1 MRHFL
6 VTGVIAA
13 AAFLAVIALGP
24 NPAHAT
30 LQVAADFNGTA
41 FLCVDNTACDS
52 NLSTGTIQIADQTI
66 GGLEINGSIQRS
78 QGTPANPNPLD
89 ILSTSS
95 LSLINTLG
103 TTISATVT
111 LSDTNFA
118 APVNQFNTSG
128 SGVWETAGGSTAT
141 LKWWADA
148 ANNQGADAVGDTPGA
163 LIDSFSNT
171 AVGPADSF
179 SHNGAGPISLLVP
192 FSMTEQVSVTLT
204 PGANLLNRGQTEI
217 LTPTPEPASIALL
230 GVGLLGIG
238 AVARRRR

>member
-1 MRHFL
+1 MPSFL
-6 VTGVIAA
+6 VTGIIAA
-13 AAFLAVIALGP
+13 AAFMAAIALGP

-41 FLCVDNTACDS
+41 FLCVDNAACDS

-103 TTISATVT
+103 TTITATVT

-128 SGVWETAGGSTAT
+128 SGVWETANGSTAT

-148 ANNQGADAVGDTPGA
+148 ANNQGADAVNDTPGA
-163 LIDSFSNT
+163 LIDSFTDT

-179 SHNGAGPISLLVP
+179 SHNGAGPISLLAP
-192 FSMTEQVSVTLT
+192 FSMTEQVLVTLT

-217 LTPTPEPASIALL
+217 LTPTPEPASMVLL
-230 GVGLLGIG
+230 GAGLIG
-238 AVARRRR
+238 LAMVRRRA

>member
-1 MRHFL
+1 MRHYL
-6 VTGVIAA
+6 VTGMLAS
-13 AAFLAVIALGP
+13 AAFSAAIALSP
-24 NPAHAT
+24 HPAHAT
-30 LQVAADFNGTA
+30 LQVAADFNGTS

-103 TTISATVT
+103 TTITATVT
-111 LSDTNFA
+111 LSDTNFT

-148 ANNQGADAVGDTPGA
+148 ANNQGADAVNDTPGT
-163 LIDSFSNT
+163 LIDTFADT
-171 AVGPADSF
+171 AVGVADSF
-179 SHNGAGPISLLVP
+179 SHNGAGPISLIAP

-217 LTPTPEPASIALL
+217 LTPVPEPASMVLL
-230 GVGLLGIG
+230 GAGLIG
-238 AVARRRR
+238 LAMIRRRA